1 MRTANLAEEIREL
14 NLSYLMLAQRMLL
27 EDRQAGMF
35 RLGVGE
41 DAADVIE
48 SLSPAQILRMSSSG
62 MMLCQVRFDE
72 RLLLELLANHE
83 REPAVAS
90 IHAAILAASRPVENL
105 A

>member
-1 MRTANLAEEIREL
+1 MRNANLSEEIREL
-14 NLSYLMLAQRMLL
+14 NLSYLMLAQRLLL
-27 EDRQAGMF
+27 EDRQSGMF

-48 SLSPAQILRMSSSG
+48 SLSPGQILRMAGSG
-62 MMLCQVRFDE
+62 MVLCQVRFDE

-83 REPAVAS
+83 REPAVVS